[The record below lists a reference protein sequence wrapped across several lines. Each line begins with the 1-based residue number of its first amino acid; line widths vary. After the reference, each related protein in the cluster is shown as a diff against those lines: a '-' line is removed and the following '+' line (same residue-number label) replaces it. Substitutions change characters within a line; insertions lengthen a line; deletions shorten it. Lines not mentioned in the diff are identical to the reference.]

1 MITRRHILAG
11 AATLTSFAF
20 MGPGLAQE
28 KANDRLK
35 VLATFSILGDF
46 VKNVGG
52 KRVEITT
59 LLGPDSDAHVYAPA
73 PADARKVADA
83 NLVIVNGLGFEG
95 WMSRLVT
102 ASGSKAP
109 VAVASEG
116 ITARK
121 AEVAKGRDGNDPH
134 AWQSV
139 SNAKVYVS
147 NIYKAMVSADPAG
160 KVTYEANTAAYLAKL
175 DAIDREVKAAIYAIP
190 PERRRI
196 ITTHD
201 AFGYFEQ
208 DYNVHFIA
216 PEGVS
221 TQAEASARD
230 IARII
235 TQIKRLKIPAV
246 FLENITDPR
255 LMQQIA
261 KESGARVG
269 GKLYSDALT
278 DEKGEAPNYIALM
291 RHNIKELTAALAG

>member
-1 MITRRHILAG
+1 MITRRQTLAG
-11 AATLTSFAF
+11 AATLASLAF
-20 MGPGLAQE
+20 TGLAPAQE

-46 VKNVGG
+46 VTNVGG
-52 KRVEITT
+52 NRVEVTT
-59 LLGPDSDAHVYAPA
+59 LVGPDSDAHVYAPA

-83 NLVIVNGLGFEG
+83 KLVIVNGLGFEG

-109 VAVASEG
+109 VVVATQG
-116 ITARK
+116 ITVRK
-121 AEVAKGRDGNDPH
+121 AESVKGRAEADPH

-139 SNAKVYVS
+139 TNAKVYVS
-147 NIYKAMVSADPAG
+147 NIYNAMLSADPAG
-160 KVTYEANTAAYLAKL
+160 KITYEANTAAYLAKL
-175 DAIDREVKAAIYAIP
+175 DALDREVKAAIYAIP

-208 DYNVHFIA
+208 DYDVDFIA
-216 PEGVS
+216 PAGVS
-221 TQAEASARD
+221 TQAEVSARD
-230 IARII
+230 IALVI

-246 FLENITDPR
+246 FLENIADPR

-278 DEKGEAPNYIALM
+278 GEKGEAPNYIALM

>member
-1 MITRRHILAG
+1 MITRRQVLAG

-20 MGPGLAQE
+20 IGPGLAQE

-52 KRVEITT
+52 NRVEVTT
-59 LLGPDSDAHVYAPA
+59 LVGPDSDAHVYAPA
-73 PADARKVADA
+73 PADARKAADA
-83 NLVIVNGLGFEG
+83 RLVIANGLGFEG

-109 VAVASEG
+109 LVVATEG
-116 ITARK
+116 ITVRK
-121 AEVAKGRDGNDPH
+121 AEAAKGRGEADPH

-139 SNAKVYVS
+139 TNAKVYVS
-147 NIYKAMVSADPAG
+147 NIYNAMLSADPAG
-160 KVTYEANTAAYLAKL
+160 KITYEASTAAYLAKL
-175 DAIDREVKAAIYAIP
+175 DALDREVKAAIYAIP
-190 PERRRI
+190 PERRRVI
-196 ITTHD
+196 STHD

-208 DYNVHFIA
+208 DYGIDFIA
-216 PEGVS
+216 PQGVS
-221 TQAEASARD
+221 TDSEPSARD

-246 FLENITDPR
+246 FVENVVDPR
-255 LMQQIA
+255 MMQQIA

-278 DEKGEAPNYIALM
+278 DETGEAPNYIALM